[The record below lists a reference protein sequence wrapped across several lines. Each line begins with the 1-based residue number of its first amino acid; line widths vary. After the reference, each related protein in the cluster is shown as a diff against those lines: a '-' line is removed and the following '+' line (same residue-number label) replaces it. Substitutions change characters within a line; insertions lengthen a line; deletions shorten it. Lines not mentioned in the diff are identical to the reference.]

1 MNPSSPLPAI
11 DLRDRVALVTGGA
24 NGLGEGSALALARAG
39 ARIAIAD
46 KDAPAGERAAAA
58 IRAAGGEALFL
69 PIDLMDGAAIAPMVN
84 AAADHFGRL
93 DTLVNNVG
101 GGRRVRF
108 LDQSP
113 GSIERHIN
121 LNLLSALYCTQA
133 AVPHIVTGGRG
144 GAIINVAST
153 EALRAAPGFAVYA
166 ACKAGLV
173 SFTKTMA
180 LELAGHNIR
189 SHALA
194 PDMIE
199 TEGLKGLME
208 AATEAERDA
217 RDRYVPLGRMG
228 TVAEFGNIVAFLA
241 SDLASYL
248 NGLTVPVDAGATAA
262 AGWYRNPRGEWCLYH
277 GD

>member
-1 MNPSSPLPAI
+1 MSTAATLPTI

-46 KDAPAGERAAAA
+46 KDAAAGERTANA
-58 IRAAGGEALFL
+58 IRAAGSEALFL
-69 PIDLMDGAAIAPMVN
+69 PIDLMDGAAIAPMVG

-93 DTLVNNVG
+93 DILVNNVG
-101 GGRRVRF
+101 GGRRVGF

-133 AVPHIVTGGRG
+133 AVPRMVAGGRG

-173 SFTKTMA
+173 SFTKAMA
-180 LELAGHNIR
+180 LELAAHNIR